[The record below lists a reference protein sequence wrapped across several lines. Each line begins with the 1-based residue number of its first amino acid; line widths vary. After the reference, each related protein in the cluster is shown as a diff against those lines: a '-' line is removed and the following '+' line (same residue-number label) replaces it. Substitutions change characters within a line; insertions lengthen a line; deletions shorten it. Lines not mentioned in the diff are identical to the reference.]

1 MDPIA
6 STEARRQA
14 ALGKLDPSTQAV
26 LGQFF
31 TPVKAA
37 MLMASMLR
45 VDDLSGTVRVLDP
58 GAGAGSLTAALVD
71 RLHTERPDVAVHVVA
86 VEADPFITPYLRA
99 TLEECQAAY
108 GISYDLV
115 EGDYLLDEGAKLD
128 GPFDLVIANPP
139 YGKLAS
145 DSPIRLATAAR
156 AVTPQTSTWPSGHGQ
171 WLHSRKAGREFLSF
185 PAHGQTGLTIADS
198 ATGYYRP
205 QVSTCSMH
213 SKAAPRYSRMRR

>member
-1 MDPIA
+1 VDPIA
-6 STEARRQA
+6 STETRRQA
-14 ALGKLDPSTQAV
+14 ALDKLDPSTQAV

-37 MLMASMLR
+37 TLMASMLR

-86 VEADPFITPYLRA
+86 VETDPFITPYLRA

-128 GPFDLVIANPP
+128 GPFDLAIANPVP
-139 YGKLAS
+139 LENRIFALTWAF
-145 DSPIRLATAAR
+145 PIFRRLAR
-156 AVTPQTSTWPSGHGQ
+156 I
-171 WLHSRKAGREFLSF
+171 R
-185 PAHGQTGLTIADS
+185 
-198 ATGYYRP
+198 
-205 QVSTCSMH
+205 
-213 SKAAPRYSRMRR
+213 